1 MQAMSRARVRLA
13 VASLLLVACSL
24 TSTSAAAAAPRP
36 RLGVLVVFDQLP
48 MWLLE
53 RYAPFFGPGG
63 FGGLDGAVHSA
74 WFPSASNET
83 APGHATL
90 ATGASPL
97 IHGIATNTWFH
108 DGKPRYVV
116 EDDAFPLLAPVPG
129 DPTVKLARG
138 SSPRMLRVGTLG
150 DAMKAESGGRAKV
163 VTISHKDRSA
173 ILTAGHAADLAIW
186 YDRELGRFTTSTAY
200 ADSLPA
206 WLVEDGLAL
215 PSRSRREGTWEV
227 LPVPTGLAALVP
239 DDDRPGEGDFNG
251 LDATF
256 PHHLKDIS
264 DEKQSKNAWRGSPQS
279 VDDLLTL
286 ALRAVDEVG
295 LGRDIEPDLLVVSVS
310 TTDVVGHNWGGDS
323 LEQLDLLRRADQSLR
338 RFMGALKQRV
348 AGDVVVG
355 LSSDHGAPP
364 LPQTMTA
371 AGVPAQPAVY
381 EDVVAAADAALK
393 KLWPKK
399 DGSTRV
405 QGFFPPQL
413 FVDLADVD
421 DDGRGRGIAAVIA
434 AVEQV
439 PGIARG
445 YDMRPG
451 EPDADAFHGMMR
463 LAAPP
468 GRTALVFVRQE
479 PRVVLVEKKHLGHGT
494 DHGSVYSYDR
504 RVPFIIAGPGV
515 KRGPSP
521 IPVDVRDVAPTLAY
535 LLGVPPPDACEGT
548 PVPSI
553 QR

>member
-1 MQAMSRARVRLA
+1 MPAMSSLRARLVTLILA
-13 VASLLLVACSL
+13 AGAL
-24 TSTSAAAAAPRP
+24 TSTAAQAAPARP

-63 FGGLDGAVHSA
+63 FGGIDGAVHSA
-74 WFPSASNET
+74 WYPYASTET

-90 ATGASPL
+90 ATGAAPSV
-97 IHGIATNTWFH
+97 HGIATNTWFH
-108 DGKPRYVV
+108 EGKPQYVV

-138 SSPRMLRVGTLG
+138 SSPRMLRVPTLG

-163 VTISHKDRSA
+163 VTVSHKDRGA

-206 WLVEDGLAL
+206 WLVEEGLTL
-215 PSRSRREGTWEV
+215 PSRSRSSGTWEP
-227 LPVPTGLAALVP
+227 LPVPAALAALVP
-239 DDDRPGEGDFNG
+239 DDDRAGEGDFHG
-251 LDATF
+251 FDATF
-256 PHHLKDIS
+256 PHHLKDIV
-264 DEKQSKNAWRGSPQS
+264 DEKQSKNAWRASPQS
-279 VDDLLTL
+279 IDDVFAL

-338 RFMGALKQRV
+338 RFLAGLKQRV
-348 AGDVVVG
+348 GGDVVVG

-364 LPQTMTA
+364 LPQTMRA
-371 AGVPAQPAVY
+371 AGLPATPTTY
-381 EDVVAAADAALK
+381 EDVVAAVDAALVK
-393 KLWPKK
+393 AFPRK
-399 DGSTRV
+399 DGRSRV

-413 FVDLADVD
+413 FVVFDDLDDVA
-421 DDGRGRGIAAVIA
+421 RGRAIATTIAAAESVA
-434 AVEQV
+434 
-439 PGIARG
+439 GIARG

-451 EPDADAFHGMMR
+451 QPDADAFHEMMR
-463 LAAPP
+463 LSAPP
-468 GRTALVFVRQE
+468 GRAALVFIRQE
-479 PRVVLVEKKHLGHGT
+479 PRVVLAEKKYLGHGT

-504 RVPFIIAGPGV
+504 RVPFIVAGPGV

-521 IPVDVRDVAPTLAY
+521 IPVDVRDVAATLAY
-535 LLGVPPPDACEGT
+535 LLGVPPPDACQGT
-548 PVPSI
+548 PVPSVL
-553 QR
+553 R

>member
-1 MQAMSRARVRLA
+1 MSRTRARLA
-13 VASLLLVACSL
+13 VTSLLLAACAFA
-24 TSTSAAAAAPRP
+24 STTAQAAPPRP
-36 RLGVLVVFDQLP
+36 RLGVLVVFDQMP

-74 WFPSASNET
+74 WYPYASTET

-90 ATGASPL
+90 ATGAAPS

-108 DGKPRYVV
+108 EGKPQYVTD
-116 EDDAFPLLAPVPG
+116 DDAFPVLAPVPG
-129 DPTVKLARG
+129 DAGVKLARG
-138 SSPRMLRVGTLG
+138 SSPRMLLVPTLG

-163 VTISHKDRSA
+163 VTVSHKDRGA

-200 ADSLPA
+200 ADTLPG

-215 PSRSRREGTWEV
+215 PSRSRNEGTWDA
-227 LPVPTGLAALVP
+227 LPVPAGLAVLVP
-239 DDDRPGEGDFNG
+239 EDDRPGEGDFHG
-251 LDATF
+251 LDGTF
-256 PHHLKDIS
+256 PHHLKDIT
-264 DEKQSKNAWRGSPQS
+264 DEKLSKNAYRSSPQS
-279 VDDLLTL
+279 VDDVFAL
-286 ALRAVDEVG
+286 ALRAVDEMG
-295 LGRDIEPDLLVVSVS
+295 LGRDVEPDLLVVSVS

-338 RFMGALKQRV
+338 RFMGGLKQRV
-348 AGDVVVG
+348 GGDLVVG

-371 AGVPAQPAVY
+371 AGLPMKPAVY
-381 EDVVAAADAALK
+381 EDVIAAADAALK
-393 KLWPKK
+393 QALPKK
-399 DGSTRV
+399 DGSSRV

-413 FVDLADVD
+413 FVDLDDVD
-421 DDGRGRGIAAVIA
+421 DAARGRGIAAVIA
-434 AVEQV
+434 AIERV

-451 EPDADAFHGMMR
+451 QPDADDFHGTMR
-463 LAAPP
+463 LSAPP
-468 GRTALVFVRQE
+468 GRAALVFVRQQ
-479 PRVVLVEKKHLGHGT
+479 PRVVLVEKKYLGHGT
-494 DHGSVYSYDR
+494 DHGSPYSYDR
-504 RVPFIIAGPGV
+504 RVPFIVAGPGV

-521 IPVDVRDVAPTLAY
+521 VPVDVRDVSATLAY
-535 LLGVPPPDACEGT
+535 LLGVPPPDACQGT
-548 PVPSI
+548 PVPSV

>member
-1 MQAMSRARVRLA
+1 MSRSRARLA
-13 VASLLLVACSL
+13 VTSLLLAACVL
-24 TSTSAAAAAPRP
+24 TSTAAAAAPARP
-36 RLGVLVVFDQLP
+36 RLGVLLVFDQMP

-63 FGGLDGAVHSA
+63 FGGLDGAIHSA
-74 WFPSASNET
+74 WYPYGSTET

-90 ATGASPL
+90 ATGAAPS

-108 DGKPRYVV
+108 EGKPQYVV

-129 DPTVKLARG
+129 DPAVKLARG
-138 SSPRMLRVGTLG
+138 SSPRMLQVGTLG

-163 VTISHKDRSA
+163 VAISHKDRGA

-215 PSRSRREGTWEV
+215 PSRSRKEGTWEA
-227 LPVPTGLAALVP
+227 LPVPAGLAALVP

-256 PHHLKDIS
+256 PHHLKDIT
-264 DEKQSKNAWRGSPQS
+264 DEKQSKNAYRASPQS
-279 VDDLLTL
+279 IDDMFAL

-295 LGRDIEPDLLVVSVS
+295 LGRDVEPDLLVVSVS

-323 LEQLDLLRRADQSLR
+323 LEQVDLLRRADQSLR
-338 RFMGALKQRV
+338 RFMAGLKQRV
-348 AGDVVVG
+348 PGDLVVG

-364 LPQTMTA
+364 LPQTITA
-371 AGVPAQPAVY
+371 AGLPARPATY
-381 EDVVAAADAALK
+381 EDVVDAADAALK
-393 KLWPKK
+393 KLLPKK
-399 DGSTRV
+399 DGSSRM

-421 DDGRGRGIAAVIA
+421 EDARGRGIAAVIA
-434 AVEQV
+434 AIETV

-451 EPDADAFHGMMR
+451 QPDADAFHEMMR
-463 LAAPP
+463 LSAPP
-468 GRTALVFVRQE
+468 GRAALVFVRQE
-479 PRVVLVEKKHLGHGT
+479 ARVVLVEKKYLGHGT

-504 RVPFIIAGPGV
+504 RVPFIVAGPGV

-521 IPVDVRDVAPTLAY
+521 VPVDVRDVSATLAY
-535 LLGVPPPDACEGT
+535 LLGVPPPDACQGT
-548 PVPSI
+548 PVPSV